1 MRLLI
6 DDVRLSGSNVQ
17 ISLRIS
23 LDPLDPCLT
32 GARPT
37 RKPTPVLA
45 QRPAKTVCVPSVVI
59 NGPSHRLKDRLT
71 LVAGGETMP

>member
-17 ISLRIS
+17 IRLRIS

-37 RKPTPVLA
+37 RKPTPVPA
-45 QRPAKTVCVPSVVI
+45 QRPAKTVCVPSVFTDGDSYRMKQARANGGTKI
-59 NGPSHRLKDRLT
+59 NNQ
-71 LVAGGETMP
+71 